1 MQMYDLTADLPTRK
15 QDKTNYLFDMTIRF
29 SKCQIHDGAASS

>member
-1 MQMYDLTADLPTRK
+1 
-15 QDKTNYLFDMTIRF
+15 MTIRF